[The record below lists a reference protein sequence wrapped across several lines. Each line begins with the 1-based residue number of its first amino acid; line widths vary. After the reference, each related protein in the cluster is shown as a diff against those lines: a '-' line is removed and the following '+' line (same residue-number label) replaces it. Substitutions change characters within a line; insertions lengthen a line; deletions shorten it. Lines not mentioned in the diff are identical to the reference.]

1 MSTTQATTTTT
12 DANTRRRLGTAVTS
26 LVLGT
31 LAFASLLF
39 WYPSVAL
46 LIAILGLMFGGLA
59 VYRSREA
66 KGLWVTAL
74 TLNAVTL
81 ALFAFVYL

>member
-12 DANTRRRLGTAVTS
+12 DTRRRLGTAVTS

-39 WYPSVAL
+39 WYPTVAFL
-46 LIAILGLMFGGLA
+46 LAILGLMFGGLA
-59 VYRSREA
+59 VYRSRDA
-66 KGLWVTAL
+66 KALWVTAL
-74 TLNAVTL
+74 VANIGTIVLG
-81 ALFAFVYL
+81 AFVYL